1 MILYRDRCLE
11 SPRSITSD
19 SRPPIDLRL
28 PACKIFLREGCN
40 ICCASVPSGCYMR
53 ASSSTYA
60 ARIRRFRLP
69 RLCIAVIGTE
79 ASSIVERAES
89 LVRDNPF
96 LEFRLDYL
104 SQPAAGLPKLKTFLE
119 MHPEATVI
127 ATCRR
132 TVNGGKFRG
141 SVAAQLNILLKAA
154 DSGFQLVDLEL
165 QSVKA
170 LKPEQLQELS
180 NRVGL
185 IISHHNF
192 RNTKK
197 LEDPFAEMSQYQ
209 ADFYKVVSTATNLY
223 DNVVMMKFLETN
235 SGKHEMIG
243 LCMGEQGIIS
253 RVLGVRAGS
262 IFTFGAATRGEETAP
277 GQATAS
283 DLRDIYRIETVDAAT
298 QVYGVA
304 GDPVEHSLSPVM
316 MNAAFRR
323 EAVNAVYLAL
333 HAKSLKDL
341 LACVQDIPMR
351 GLSITMPYKQEIVD
365 ELENSDTLTRQIGAC
380 NTVVRSLEGKLYG
393 FNTDVAGVLVPL
405 EQRLHLASA
414 RILLVG
420 AGGVARAAAF
430 GLKAKGSEV
439 FITNRTPEKGQTLAR
454 QAKVKYLKRAEVA
467 KQSFDVIVNATPVGM
482 GSNKQSPLEEKELNT
497 MYLFDLV
504 YVPAETKL
512 TKMARAKGLQVIS
525 GLEMFVQQGARQ
537 FEIWT
542 GKPAPIAE
550 MAFVVTK
557 ALERLEPLPAEEEA
571 PPPKPRAAEKPAPN
585 APTKVAAKA
594 TGKKAAS
601 PPAVQPAKKAA
612 RKASKKLVKR

>member
-1 MILYRDRCLE
+1 
-11 SPRSITSD
+11 
-19 SRPPIDLRL
+19 
-28 PACKIFLREGCN
+28 
-40 ICCASVPSGCYMR
+40 MR
-53 ASSSTYA
+53 ASASTYA

-69 RLCIAVIGTE
+69 RLCVAVIGSD

-89 LVRDNPF
+89 LVRDNTF

-104 SQPAAGLPKLKTFLE
+104 TQPASGLPKLRNFLE

-132 TVNGGKFRG
+132 AVNGGKFRG
-141 SVAAQLNILLKAA
+141 SVAAQLSVLLKAA

-165 QSVKA
+165 QSVKT
-170 LKPEQLQELS
+170 LKPQELQELN

-185 IISHHNF
+185 IISYHNF
-192 RNTKK
+192 RNSKK
-197 LEDPFAEMSQYQ
+197 LEEPFEEMSKYP

-223 DNVVMMKFLETN
+223 DNVVMMKFLEAN
-235 SGKHEMIG
+235 SGKREMVG

-262 IFTFGAATRGEETAP
+262 VFTFGAASRGEETAP
-277 GQATAS
+277 GQATAIE
-283 DLRDIYRIETVDAAT
+283 LRDTYRIESVDAAT

-341 LACVQDIPMR
+341 LACVQNIPIR
-351 GLSITMPYKQEIVD
+351 GLSITMPYKQEMVE
-365 ELENSDTLTRQIGAC
+365 ELENSDPLTRQIGAC
-380 NTVVRSLEGKLYG
+380 NTVVRSLDGKLYG

-405 EQRLHLASA
+405 EQRLHLAGA
-414 RILLVG
+414 RVLLIG

-430 GLKAKGSEV
+430 GLKSKGAEV
-439 FITNRTPEKGQTLAR
+439 FITNRTQEKAQTLAR
-454 QAKVKYLKRAEVA
+454 QTKVKYLKRVEVA
-467 KQSFDVIVNATPVGM
+467 KQSFDVIINATPVGM
-482 GSNKQSPLEEKELNT
+482 GNHKQSPLEEKELNT
-497 MYLFDLV
+497 KYVFDLV
-504 YVPAETKL
+504 YLPAETRL
-512 TKMARAKGLQVIS
+512 VKMARAKGLQIIP

-550 MAFVVTK
+550 MAYVVTK
-557 ALERLEPLPAEEEA
+557 ALERRALEEA
-571 PPPKPRAAEKPAPN
+571 ADE
-585 APTKVAAKA
+585 
-594 TGKKAAS
+594 KKA
-601 PPAVQPAKKAA
+601 PAKKAA
-612 RKASKKLVKR
+612 HKALKGARKSSK